1 MSYDSQVA
9 TPSRVEFGPAPAAF
23 DMTAVAFGDRD
34 PRALSSNGLCYWKS
48 HSQFDISGPEPVH
61 TSRSVWQVTG
71 HEGLQAA
78 ASFTAIFNPKYE
90 RLVIHAVRVHRAG
103 DIREAGM
110 PEAFEVIQREL
121 NMERAVYDG
130 RMTAHMVIPDVREG
144 DIVETVYS
152 TIGANP
158 ALKSKFA
165 WRFILQWAVPVV
177 ETRCTIRV
185 APDRELAIRS
195 QGSEIP
201 PVDEVHDGVRV
212 LDWTARDVPT
222 YVTDPGAPPW
232 FTGFSSVH
240 VADEGSWAD
249 VADIFRPYYEGPAD
263 LPADLADQVDALKA
277 AEQAPEQRVVAAL
290 RLVQSSVRY
299 HSVSIGEGGYRPRPV
314 ADIWQTRYGDCK
326 DVSVLLTAMLRA
338 MEIDAVCAL
347 VDTVAGEDL
356 SAGLAHVM
364 AFNHC
369 IVRVRLDGETY
380 WLDPTSAP
388 QAGDLAR
395 LTQAAFGHALPLVA
409 QADLEIMPELPQVT
423 VCDTVETWSFHAT
436 MDKPADLAMT
446 TTYRSWRADSTRH
459 WIANQGHANMA
470 KAMKEG
476 LEKELRS
483 PLVPLAD
490 VTVVDDVASN
500 QLVVREHYS
509 VENPFNAD
517 RYSTGERFYSRD
529 DIVGPQLSELG
540 PDERRAPLQLGL
552 RRRVA
557 TQRIFRFA
565 NHPSISEWQERVT
578 GPSGLVLDTSF
589 EWRTPT
595 EAVHNIALTVG
606 QRYLPAEE
614 AQAYRTFVTQARN
627 LNGISFSLAPGQS
640 KKSVKSSETPW
651 GWIIWIGVVLVLII
665 SRVLTG

>member
-23 DMTAVAFGDRD
+23 DMAPMVFGDRD

-48 HSQFDISGPEPVH
+48 QSQFDISGPEPVH

-78 ASFTAIFNPKYE
+78 ASFTANFNPKYE
-90 RLVIHAVRVHRAG
+90 RLVVHAVRVHRAG
-103 DIREAGM
+103 DIREAGV

-158 ALKSKFA
+158 VLQGKFA
-165 WRFILQWAVPVV
+165 WRFVLQWAVPVV

-185 APDRELAIRS
+185 APDRALTIRN
-195 QGSEIP
+195 QGLEIT
-201 PVDEVHDGVRV
+201 PVDDVRDGTRV
-212 LDWTARDVPT
+212 LDWTALDVPT
-222 YVTDPGAPPW
+222 YVTDPGAPLW
-232 FTGFSSVH
+232 FTGFSTVH
-240 VADEGSWAD
+240 VADQATWAD
-249 VADIFRPYYEGPAD
+249 IADIFTPHYEGPAT
-263 LPADLADQVDALKA
+263 LPVDLAQQVDALKT
-277 AEQAPEQRVVAAL
+277 AEQTVEQRIVAAL

-299 HSVSIGEGGYRPRPV
+299 HSVSIGEGGYRPRSVP
-314 ADIWQTRYGDCK
+314 DIWRTRYGDCK
-326 DVSVLLTAMLRA
+326 DVSVLLTAMLRT
-338 MEIDAVCAL
+338 MGVDAVCAL

-356 SAGLAHVM
+356 KAGPAHVM

-369 IVRVRLDGETY
+369 IVRVRLDGKTY

-395 LTQAAFGHALPLVA
+395 VTQAAFGYALPLEA
-409 QADLEIMPELPQVT
+409 QADLEVMPELPQVT

-436 MDKPADLAMT
+436 MDKPAELAMT

-459 WIANQGHANMA
+459 WIANQGHTNMV

-483 PLVPLAD
+483 PLVTLAD
-490 VTVVDDVASN
+490 VTVVDDAASN

-509 VENPFNAD
+509 VANPFNAD
-517 RYSTGERFYSRD
+517 RYSTGEMFYSRD
-529 DIVGPQLSELG
+529 DIVGPHLFELG

-557 TQRIFRFA
+557 TQRIFRFE
-565 NHPSISEWQERVT
+565 NHPEIREWQESVK
-578 GPSGLVLDTSF
+578 GPSDLVLDTSF

-595 EAVHNIALTVG
+595 EAVHSIALTVG
-606 QRYLPAEE
+606 QRYLPAGD
-614 AQAYRTFVTQARN
+614 APAYRTFVTQARN
-627 LNGISFSLAPGQS
+627 LNGISFSLKASAG
-640 KKSVKSSETPW
+640 KKSSKHSETPW
-651 GWIIWIGVVLVLII
+651 GWLIWIGVVLVLIVGRI
-665 SRVLTG
+665 LTG